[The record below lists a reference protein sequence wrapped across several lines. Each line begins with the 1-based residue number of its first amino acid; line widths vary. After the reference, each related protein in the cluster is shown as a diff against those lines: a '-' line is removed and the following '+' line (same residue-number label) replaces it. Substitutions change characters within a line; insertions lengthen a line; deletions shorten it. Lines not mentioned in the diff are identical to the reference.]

1 MWPAGQPAA
10 SLCSPLPA
18 NPCSSVPGSKIFT
31 FPSPDFDL
39 LAVRRSPLFA
49 PRSPLTLVAPFRGAK
64 SSHSRRPISPSR
76 PPGGSF
82 SLLPLPANPCSS
94 VPGSKIFT
102 FPSPAFAL
110 SATRWL
116 YASKDAAAHPRKT
129 KVNPLRLY
137 FFCTSLKSG
146 HFSPQNRRFGLFP
159 CRMKFAKKFYSA
171 ILSIRKDALGALYF
185 YAWHFA
191 HLRRACAPLSPSAL
205 FLKLCVL

>member
-1 MWPAGQPAA
+1 MWPVGQPAA

-31 FPSPDFDL
+31 FPPPDFSL
-39 LAVRRSPLFA
+39 TAVRR
-49 PRSPLTLVAPFRGAK
+49 
-64 SSHSRRPISPSR
+64 
-76 PPGGSF
+76 
-82 SLLPLPANPCSS
+82 
-94 VPGSKIFT
+94 
-102 FPSPAFAL
+102 
-110 SATRWL
+110 L
-116 YASKDAAAHPRKT
+116 YASKGATANPRKA

-137 FFCTSLKSG
+137 FFCTSLKNG
-146 HFSPQNRRFGLFP
+146 HFSPQNGRFDLFP

-205 FLKLCVL
+205 LLKLCVL

>member
-1 MWPAGQPAA
+1 MLPATRKPLQLRSGEQNLHIPAVGFRPPRRPVA
-10 SLCSPLPA
+10 LSLCSPLPA
-18 NPCSSVPGSKIFT
+18 NPCSSVSGSKIFT
-31 FPSPDFDL
+31 FPPPD
-39 LAVRRSPLFA
+39 
-49 PRSPLTLVAPFRGAK
+49 
-64 SSHSRRPISPSR
+64 
-76 PPGGSF
+76 
-82 SLLPLPANPCSS
+82 
-94 VPGSKIFT
+94 
-102 FPSPAFAL
+102 FAL

-116 YASKDAAAHPRKT
+116 YASKGATANPRKT
-129 KVNPLRLY
+129 KVNPLQLY

-191 HLRRACAPLSPSAL
+191 HLRRACTPLSPSAL